1 MTETSTQIWTGGC
14 LTDDEFSAIIERLRN
29 LRQFDLGQYKDRCVR
44 RRIAKRLR
52 ACKVADFATYL
63 KLLDIDRNEL
73 DTLLATISIHVSQFF
88 RNPDTFRIIEQKIL
102 PSICRQARTAG
113 RNKLTLWS
121 AGCATGEEPYS
132 LALMVED
139 LSADDLDIHVLAT
152 DISEPVL
159 ETARTGL
166 FDISRMK
173 EVPSA
178 VRDKYFS
185 AEGLRYRL
193 IEPVQK
199 LVAFQQHNLMTDSDY
214 PAADL
219 ILCRNV
225 LIYFS
230 RSEQEKILLR
240 FAAALPPGGVL
251 ILGRSEII
259 SGETRHYFKSEFP
272 VERIYRRT
280 TEPLKLPD
288 IAGPATETGSRLTT
302 TR

>member
-1 MTETSTQIWTGGC
+1 MAESSTQIWTGDG
-14 LTDDEFSAIIERLRN
+14 LTDAEFSAIIERLRK

-52 ACKVADFATYL
+52 ACNVADFSSYL
-63 KLLDIDRNEL
+63 KRLDIDQYEL

-102 PSICRQARTAG
+102 PSLIRQARTAG
-113 RNKLTLWS
+113 RSKLTLWS

-132 LALMVED
+132 LALMVDD
-139 LSADDLDIHVLAT
+139 LSADDLDIQVLAT

-159 ETARTGL
+159 ETARTGH
-166 FDISRMK
+166 FDVSRMK

-178 VRDKYFS
+178 VRNKYFRT
-185 AEGLRYRL
+185 EGHRYL
-193 IEPVQK
+193 LVEPVK
-199 LVAFQQHNLMTDSDY
+199 NLVAFRQHNLMTDSDY

-240 FAAALPPGGVL
+240 FATALPPGGAL
-251 ILGRSEII
+251 ILGRSETIPGGI
-259 SGETRHYFKSEFP
+259 RHYFKSEFP

-280 TEPLKLPD
+280 TEPIELPD
-288 IAGPATETGSRLTT
+288 FAGPASEPVTRLTT